1 MKKVLTLVIAIIQ
14 IHWWFI
20 VPVFA
25 FEETIGDVY
34 VGIENFDDGISEIK
48 ISAAGPYANHFF
60 FSYDTKSEIEKQ
72 IILHIFKTLP
82 LRTRNI
88 TYPAT
93 DSSDSDTFVFDTNGN
108 KRTLFVNGGYY
119 LFDSANEY
127 QFSYLSDVD
136 INGRLYDTI
145 ETIKANDFAEGE
157 DIYAFSSWASEYISK
172 AAQSGIISEY
182 NKINFKRGVSKVEIS
197 EIVVSLIFSE
207 YKPKYDVKSEQVN
220 GSLRYCVENGFLNGD
235 NPYRAIKRTDFFDA
249 LQKIL
254 IHLKHDFSTDYEIK
268 YIDKNEIDKSVLPV
282 VSFLTEKGVLTG
294 YEDGSLRPQ
303 NVLTKEEMIAIMA
316 RLCEII

>member
-1 MKKVLTLVIAIIQ
+1 MKKVLTLVIAIVQ

-48 ISAAGPYANHFF
+48 ISAAGPYENHFC
-60 FSYDTKSEIEKQ
+60 FSYDTKNEIEKQ
-72 IILHIFKTLP
+72 IILHTFKTLP

-88 TYPAT
+88 VYSAT
-93 DSSDSDTFVFDTNGN
+93 DASDSDTFVFDTNGN
-108 KRTLFVNGGYY
+108 KRRLYVNGGYY
-119 LFDSANEY
+119 LFDSSNEY

-145 ETIKANDFAEGE
+145 ENIKANNFSEIE
-157 DIYAFSSWASEYISK
+157 DIYAFSSWADEYISN
-172 AAQSGIISEY
+172 ATQSGTITEY
-182 NKINFKRGVSKVEIS
+182 NKINFKCGISKVES
-197 EIVVSLIFSE
+197 CEILLSFFFPNQ
-207 YKPKYDVKSEQVN
+207 KPKYDVMSEQVN
-220 GSLRYCVENGFLNGD
+220 GSLRYCVENGFFNAD
-235 NPYRAIKRTDFFDA
+235 NPYQSVKRADFFEA
-249 LQKIL
+249 LQEIL
-254 IHLKHDFSTDYEIK
+254 TYLKYDISTDYEIE
-268 YIDKNEIDKSVLPV
+268 YSDKNEVGGEILPV

-294 YEDGSLRPQ
+294 YDDGSLKLQ